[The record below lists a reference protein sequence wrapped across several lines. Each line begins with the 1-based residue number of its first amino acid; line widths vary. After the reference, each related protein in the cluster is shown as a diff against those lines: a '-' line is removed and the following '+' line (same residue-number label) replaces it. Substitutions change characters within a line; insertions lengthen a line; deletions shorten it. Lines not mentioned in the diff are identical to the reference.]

1 MTDQTPPPGDQPPT
15 APPPAFPPPADGGQP
30 SGSGPYSAPEAISYG
45 WARFSKS
52 PATLL
57 VPVLIVLVVM
67 IVLEVI
73 VQLVLRASLLGTHDC
88 GTTTVFG
95 QTVTQT
101 CGPSFIATLFGAAIA
116 GFVVSLIAQ
125 VLGAGLIKCGLDVAD
140 GKQPSAGEV
149 FAYVSH
155 SNVIVAGLLVSVA
168 TFIGT
173 LLCYVPGLIVGFLLM
188 FTMFFVVDKNLA
200 PMDAVKASV
209 HFTTS
214 HLGETV
220 LFYVLSAVCLIIG
233 AILCGIGLLAAIPV
247 VLVGAAYTFRRLHDE
262 PVAPAA

>member
-15 APPPAFPPPADGGQP
+15 APPPAFPPPASGEPAGNGG
-30 SGSGPYSAPEAISYG
+30 YSATDAISYG

-73 VQLVLRASLLGTHDC
+73 VQIILRQTLLGTHDC
-88 GTTTVFG
+88 GSTVILGTTVK
-95 QTVTQT
+95 QT
-101 CGPSFIATLFGAAIA
+101 CGPSFIATVLGAAIA
-116 GFVVSLIAQ
+116 GFVISLIAQ
-125 VLGAGLIKCGLDVAD
+125 VLGAGLIKCGLDVVD

-173 LLCYVPGLIVGFLLM
+173 LLCYLPGIVVGFLLM

-200 PMDAVKASV
+200 PIDALKASV
-209 HFTTS
+209 QFTTS
-214 HLGETV
+214 HLGDTV
-220 LFYVLSAVCLIIG
+220 LFYVLAAVCIIIG
-233 AILCGIGLLAAIPV
+233 AILCGVGLLAAIPV

-262 PVAPAA
+262 PVTPAA